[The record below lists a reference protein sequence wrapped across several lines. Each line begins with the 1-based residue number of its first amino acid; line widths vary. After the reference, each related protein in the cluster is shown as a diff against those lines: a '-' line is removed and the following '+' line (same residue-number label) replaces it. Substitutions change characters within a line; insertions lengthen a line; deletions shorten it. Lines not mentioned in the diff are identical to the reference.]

1 MIGRW
6 ALAKPWVFRE
16 WNEERDL
23 EMDAQA
29 RLAVL
34 RRYVELCLEQLG
46 DDERGRARVRRF
58 LTFHQDFFARYR
70 RGGREDAVN
79 DEDPRGWGLAPE
91 GELETW
97 LCRND
102 AAGVDALADW
112 LIDGGPADP
121 PPPPGPEARRAVR
134 LRATG

>member
-79 DEDPRGWGLAPE
+79 DEDPRGW
-91 GELETW
+91 
-97 LCRND
+97 